1 MRKKVTIVG
10 AGNVGSTCAQRI
22 AEKGY
27 ANVVWVSS
35 VEGLPQGKALDIQ
48 QSSAMIASD
57 SRIIGTNSYEE
68 TADSDIV
75 VITSGV
81 ARKPGMSRDD
91 LLLANMETV
100 KRVTES
106 IVRYSADCII
116 IVVSNPLDA
125 MSQLALHVSKF
136 PRNRVLG
143 QSGVLD
149 SARFTSFLA
158 TELDVSVE
166 DVHACVLGGHGD
178 TMVAIPRLTTVGGI
192 PITELLPKET
202 VDRIVERTVKGGAEI
217 VSLVKGASAYYAP
230 SAAAAQMVD
239 SIVLDKKRIMPCSTY
254 LDGEYGIQGV
264 FVSVPVKLGANG
276 IEQIIEIKLTP
287 EEHAALRKSA
297 ETVMELVEVMKLR

>member
-1 MRKKVTIVG
+1 MRKKITIVG
-10 AGNVGSTCAQRI
+10 AGNVGSTCVQRI

-27 ANVVWVSS
+27 ANVVWVSA

-81 ARKPGMSRDD
+81 SRKPGMSRDD

-125 MSQLALHVSKF
+125 MAQLTLHVSKF

-149 SARFTSFLA
+149 TARFTSFLA

-202 VDRIVERTVKGGAEI
+202 VDRIVERTTKGGAEI
-217 VSLVKGASAYYAP
+217 VSLVKGASAFYAP
-230 SAAAAQMVD
+230 SAAAAQMVH
-239 SIVLDKKRIMPCSTY
+239 SIVLDKKRILPCSVF
-254 LDGEYGIQGV
+254 LEGEYDIDGV

-287 EEHAALRKSA
+287 EEHAALKKSA
-297 ETVMELVEVMKLR
+297 EAVRELVDLMKLG